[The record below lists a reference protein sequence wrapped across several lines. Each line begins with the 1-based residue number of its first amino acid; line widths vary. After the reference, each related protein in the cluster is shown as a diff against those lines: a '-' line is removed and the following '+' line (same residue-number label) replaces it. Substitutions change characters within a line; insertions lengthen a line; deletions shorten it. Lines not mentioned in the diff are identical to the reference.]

1 MDTNAL
7 RWMLASPRLEGF
19 TVNETII
26 AQAWIKKHA
35 DEYDTIAFQGHLG
48 TQQDPGPQ
56 YDETLRAQAMIQS
69 QKRADMIA
77 VRGRNVTIVEVKIR
91 VSLDALGQ
99 LLGYYTLWTAEHPG
113 QHTVKLVAI
122 GQTALL
128 DAVELFHARG
138 VALETFPEVAIVQKP
153 TA

>member
-1 MDTNAL
+1 MIAEQL
-7 RWMLASPRLEGF
+7 RYLLAAPRLDGF

-35 DEYDTIAFQGHLG
+35 AEYDTVELQFRIG
-48 TQQDPGPQ
+48 TQQDPGPN
-56 YDETLRAQAMIQS
+56 YDATLRAQAMLQS
-69 QKRADMIA
+69 QKRTDMIA
-77 VRGRNVTIVEVKIR
+77 RRGRKVCIVEVKIR

-99 LLGYYTLWTAEHPG
+99 LLGYHTLWCAEHPG
-113 QHTVKLVAI
+113 EHDVHTVAI

-128 DAVELFHARG
+128 DAAEIFHAHG
-138 VALETFPEVAIVQKP
+138 VALETFPEVVLQLKP